1 MTAPDF
7 HRSNSDAASTRALD
21 TRPSRRWLLQLFCA
35 AVGCWLATGF
45 FVVGGDESGVV
56 RVFGRAER
64 SEDGTVR
71 LRSNGVYWHLP
82 WPCSTID
89 RVRLGEVRTV
99 SVGSSEAA
107 TSDQT
112 DLLRLLE
119 PAARSQFL
127 TGDRNILQVQLNVQY
142 RVSADAVED
151 WLYSAGDIEERLQML
166 SQAALSDVVLQS
178 GVDFV
183 HTLGHSEICAAV
195 FDRLVALSDTSHLGI
210 TIEDVTIAG
219 VAPPAR
225 VKSHFVDVMNA
236 RADRETYINRA
247 RAYAEQ
253 QHADAGASSRQ
264 ILDQAESYRQKTTDL
279 AQAEADS
286 FNRLIDQLEAT
297 AKNLSLS
304 YAEARQLAVQRQRL
318 DTLQQLYPRVKTQVL
333 LDETQPVD
341 LTLHRTPLAE

>member
-7 HRSNSDAASTRALD
+7 DRSNSDAASTTTLAAG
-21 TRPSRRWLLQLFCA
+21 PSRRWLLLMSCV
-35 AVGCWLATGF
+35 AVGCWLVTGF
-45 FVVGGDESGVV
+45 FVVRGDESGVV
-56 RVFGRAER
+56 RIFGRAER
-64 SEDGTVR
+64 TEDGAVR

-99 SVGSSEAA
+99 SVGSAEATTSE
-107 TSDQT
+107 QT
-112 DLLRLLE
+112 DLLRLME
-119 PAARSQFL
+119 PAGQSQFL

-151 WLYSAGDIEERLQML
+151 WLYSAGEVEERLQML

-183 HTLGHSEICAAV
+183 HTLGHSEICGAV
-195 FDRLVALSDTSHLGI
+195 FDRLTALSNRSQLGV

-219 VAPPAR
+219 VTPPVR

-253 QHADAGASSRQ
+253 QLADAGASSQQ
-264 ILDQAESYRQKTTDL
+264 ILDQAESYRQKAMDL

-286 FNRLIDQLEAT
+286 FHRLIDQLEAT
-297 AKNLSLS
+297 AKTLSLS
-304 YAEARQLAVQRQRL
+304 YAEARQLAMQRQRL
-318 DTLQQLYPRVKTQVL
+318 DTLQELYPRVKMQVL

-341 LTLHRTPLAE
+341 LTLHRNPTGD